1 MDTRNATDDVRP
13 RNTCDHRE
21 LLDDLE
27 LGMAYEDDRDIDEFR
42 DRHPERVAAIDTL
55 RAVLGLTPPPMHPG
69 DDPELHNLLNEG
81 WSTCM
86 DTVRR
91 TITEQL
97 GGAR

>member
-1 MDTRNATDDVRP
+1 MTDP
-13 RNTCDHRE
+13 RE

-27 LGMAYEDDRDIDEFR
+27 RGLAYADDRALDEFR
-42 DRHPERVAAIDTL
+42 DRHPDRVVAVDAL
-55 RAVLGLTPPPMHPG
+55 RKVLDLTPPPMHPG

-91 TITEQL
+91 TIADKL